1 MFLELP
7 VTLPPNVKALMVKV
21 VALYG
26 EMVVVRRPVV
36 AVMVV
41 LLRPLER
48 SREPVKA
55 FDAIAVERKTSAVVI
70 ALVA

>member
-48 SREPVKA
+48 SRLPAKELEPVLL
-55 FDAIAVERKTSAVVI
+55 D
-70 ALVA
+70 